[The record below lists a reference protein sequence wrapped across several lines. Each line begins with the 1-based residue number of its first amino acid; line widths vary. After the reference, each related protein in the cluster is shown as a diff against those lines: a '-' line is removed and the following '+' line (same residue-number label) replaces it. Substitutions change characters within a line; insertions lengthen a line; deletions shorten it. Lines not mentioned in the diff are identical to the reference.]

1 MSPWKIQFYHNA
13 KKSLS
18 TLIQL
23 FFRHATHSAKELAD
37 SSAKGWIGLILLLGF
52 SCNFLSYHML
62 CGALWYKATIPFFS
76 ICSFPHYH
84 LYSFLFLLKNSAT
97 DKKSKNIFHGGIF
110 CKKGKKNA

>member
-1 MSPWKIQFYHNA
+1 MSPWKLQFYHNA

-52 SCNFLSYHML
+52 RCNFFLITCLVELYGIKQLYHSS
-62 CGALWYKATIPFFS
+62 PFAVFLII
-76 ICSFPHYH
+76 ICTPFYF
-84 LYSFLFLLKNSAT
+84 YQKNSAT